1 MVPTAET
8 VLCRMRAACSTRS
21 SKAFQEYRFHQL
33 HDKTCLQ
40 WLHLLCTPVTLS
52 VTFWGDGK
60 RSSFEVRTQH
70 TEARPPSFISTP
82 LKHGEQ
88 LRGVGVYVTDSIG
101 ALPGQVMAGDVNRN
115 AQGDE

>member
-1 MVPTAET
+1 MPTMAT
-8 VLCRMRAACSTRS
+8 SSVYVCCSVS
-21 SKAFQEYRFHQL
+21 DGS
-33 HDKTCLQ
+33 
-40 WLHLLCTPVTLS
+40 
-52 VTFWGDGK
+52 GGGK

-88 LRGVGVYVTDSIG
+88 LRGVEVYVTDSIG

-115 AQGDE
+115 AQGGE